1 MKTQRRILLVVGVLV
16 LACAGLVVLAEFLLG
31 AMLGSCVVLG
41 AVAIMTAAY
50 FGLVRPWL
58 LRWGATAGEAAR
70 PMPGDGILGADA
82 PATTRAITIGVP
94 AHHVWPWLAQLGYG
108 QAGWYSYDWLDNDGQ
123 PSARHIHPEWQ
134 QLRPGDRILMM
145 PGSSFDV
152 AEVQDGRY
160 FTARASDQ
168 TVSWCLAVEPAGP
181 GSCRLISRWRARWH
195 VTPASAAWIALSEPG
210 AFIMERRM
218 LRGIRARAEQAAGDG
233 HPRYAGAGN
242 G

>member
-1 MKTQRRILLVVGVLV
+1 VLV
-16 LACAGLVVLAEFLLG
+16 LAFAGLVALAEFLLG
-31 AMLGSCVVLG
+31 AMLGSVVVVG
-41 AVAIMTAAY
+41 AAVIMTAAY
-50 FGLVRPWL
+50 LGLAGPGL
-58 LRWGATAGEAAR
+58 LRWGATSAEVAR

-82 PATTRAITIGVP
+82 PSTTRAITIGAP

-108 QAGWYSYDWLDNDGQ
+108 RAGWYSYDWLDNDGQ

-145 PGSSFDV
+145 PDSGLDV
-152 AEVQDGRY
+152 TEVQDGCY
-160 FTARASDQ
+160 FTARAPDQ
-168 TVSWCLAVEPAGP
+168 AMSWCLAAEPADQ

-218 LRGIRARAEQAAGDG
+218 LLGIRARAEQAARPGLAQ
-233 HPRYAGAGN
+233 RR
-242 G
+242 